1 MNAVCWSLTYRHG
14 FISHRPS
21 LLHLQDSVRLSFTY
35 ISVEQSNSAALILTC
50 PCSSLAKFTC
60 LVLVVVTF
68 CSVQGLCVST
78 VWLQRGSRTQTWWPA
93 LAAQRARPAT
103 TGLCLS
109 PNTAFSVS
117 FHHNAVYTAARCK
130 DGKMAVLFYLF
141 FYQIHWSFVN
151 HMQSDISFWCFSSQ
165 TCFQLY
171 RVVSFTVLYRHSFK
185 SFPAALC

>member
-14 FISHRPS
+14 FLSHRPS
-21 LLHLQDSVRLSFTY
+21 LSHLQDSVRFSLTY
-35 ISVEQSNSAALILTC
+35 ISVEQSNSAALRLTC
-50 PCSSLAKFTC
+50 PSSFPAKFTC

-68 CSVQGLCVST
+68 CSVRGLCVST

-117 FHHNAVYTAARCK
+117 FYHIAVCTAARCQG
-130 DGKMAVLFYLF
+130 GKMAVLLLLLF
-141 FYQIHWSFVN
+141 FLNQIHWSFVN
-151 HMQSDISFWCFSSQ
+151 H
-165 TCFQLY
+165 T
-171 RVVSFTVLYRHSFK
+171 
-185 SFPAALC
+185 